1 MVFEL
6 TASGRLLTRD
16 GQCVT
21 VQRNSYVVVDN
32 CNTALNGQQRWS
44 YDDRGGGGGGG
55 RLTNP
60 WSGFCAMHVTD
71 PDNSIGW
78 RQTLMA
84 QNCTVDLSSGRAHDN
99 STGPFMRWTFTNP

>member
-1 MVFEL
+1 M
-6 TASGRLLTRD
+6 
-16 GQCVT
+16 T

-32 CNTALNGQQRWS
+32 CTTALNGRQRWS
-44 YDDRGGGGGGG
+44 YDDRSG

-71 PDNSIGW
+71 PDSSNGW

-84 QNCTVDLSSGRAHDN
+84 QNCTVDLVSGQTHDK
-99 STGPFMRWTFTNP
+99 STDPFMRWTFINP